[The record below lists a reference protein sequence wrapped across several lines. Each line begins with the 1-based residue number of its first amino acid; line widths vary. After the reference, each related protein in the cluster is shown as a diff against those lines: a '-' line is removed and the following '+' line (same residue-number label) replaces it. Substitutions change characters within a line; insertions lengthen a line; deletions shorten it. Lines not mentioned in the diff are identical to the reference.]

1 MDGGRGRSAL
11 QARGRSRS
19 SSCALV
25 RPGTPPSASRFRLV
39 TIKPTHGYSSPW
51 CHSNLAKTRRGASAA
66 SPVVSASRAT
76 RRTDLLMLRNVTSGS
91 GATRARQ
98 THRPDQGFNVG
109 ARRLADQLL
118 GVGRDRLLV
127 RQLRRGRVGLAP
139 RAPGVQRDLL
149 QLARLRR
156 RDPPLVEGLDDEL
169 LRRLEVLGEGRC
181 LSLNVAAQTAY
192 SITSSPAQPDLPS
205 ARDDKPR
212 REKRSRR

>member
-1 MDGGRGRSAL
+1 M
-11 QARGRSRS
+11 
-19 SSCALV
+19 
-25 RPGTPPSASRFRLV
+25 
-39 TIKPTHGYSSPW
+39 
-51 CHSNLAKTRRGASAA
+51 
-66 SPVVSASRAT
+66 
-76 RRTDLLMLRNVTSGS
+76 LMLRNVTSGS

-192 SITSSPAQPDLPS
+192 SITSSARARSEGGISMPS
-205 ARDDKPR
+205 CWASFALIVRYNFAG
-212 REKRSRR
+212 RSTGS